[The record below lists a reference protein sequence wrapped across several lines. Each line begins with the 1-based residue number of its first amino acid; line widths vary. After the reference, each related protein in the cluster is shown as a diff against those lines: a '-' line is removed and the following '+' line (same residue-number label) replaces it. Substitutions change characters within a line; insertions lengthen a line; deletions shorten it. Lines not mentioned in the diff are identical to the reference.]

1 MEVYTADGLSAHS
14 DRRQLLAYIGN
25 LASKTKKNFVVHG
38 EEEKA
43 VSLANTIERIF
54 KIESYAP
61 GFLETL
67 RVA

>member
-25 LASKTKKNFVVHG
+25 LTAKPKRVFVVHG

-43 VSLANTIERIF
+43 TSLSDAIEKIF

-61 GFLETL
+61 RLLETL
-67 RVA
+67 RAA